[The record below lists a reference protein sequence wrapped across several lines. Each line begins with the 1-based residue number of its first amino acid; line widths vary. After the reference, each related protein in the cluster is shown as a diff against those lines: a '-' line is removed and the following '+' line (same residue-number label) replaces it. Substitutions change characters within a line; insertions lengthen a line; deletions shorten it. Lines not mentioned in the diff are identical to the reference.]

1 MPDSQQTHSDDLA
14 EILSELPRWLDGL
27 SQFMKISKSHRERAT
42 VRDDLLVSKLA
53 RGTSRL
59 KAKLELYN
67 ESKNAALKKN
77 NNELR

>member
-1 MPDSQQTHSDDLA
+1 
-14 EILSELPRWLDGL
+14 
-27 SQFMKISKSHRERAT
+27 MKISKSHWERAT

-53 RGTSRL
+53 RDTSRL